1 MVAKKNSRAAKET
14 TLRHVW
20 LAAIGAA
27 VVARR
32 EARTAFEI
40 AVEETGKLRERAIG
54 FAADAG
60 AVARGGLMT
69 VREQVE
75 PQFQQLSAEV
85 EARLAP
91 LLAKLGLQPQTHKP
105 ARKAKKKPAAKKAVR
120 RATRKPATRTVRKV
134 RA

>member
-1 MVAKKNSRAAKET
+1 MVAKKNYRASKET

-40 AVEETGKLRERAIG
+40 AVEEAGKLRERAIG

-60 AVARGGLMT
+60 AVVRGGLMT
-69 VREQVE
+69 VGEQVE
-75 PQFQQLSAEV
+75 PKFGQFGAEV

-91 LLAKLGLQPQTHKP
+91 VLAKLGLKPQGRKP
-105 ARKAKKKPAAKKAVR
+105 VRQTKKAS
-120 RATRKPATRTVRKV
+120 TRKMVRRTVRKPAAS
-134 RA
+134 RARKTRA

>member
-1 MVAKKNSRAAKET
+1 MVAKKNYRASKET

-40 AVEETGKLRERAIG
+40 GVEEASKLRERAIG

-60 AVARGGLMT
+60 AVVRGGLMT
-69 VREQVE
+69 VGEQVE
-75 PQFQQLSAEV
+75 PKLGQFGAEV
-85 EARLAP
+85 ESRLAP
-91 LLAKLGLQPQTHKP
+91 LLEKLGLSPN
-105 ARKAKKKPAAKKAVR
+105 ARRAVRKARRPATKARRPASRPAAKRVR
-120 RATRKPATRTVRKV
+120 NIR
-134 RA
+134 

>member
-1 MVAKKNSRAAKET
+1 MVAKKNPRASKET

-40 AVEETGKLRERAIG
+40 GVEEAGKLRERAIG

-60 AVARGGLMT
+60 AVIRGGLMT
-69 VREQVE
+69 VGEQVE
-75 PQFQQLSAEV
+75 PKLGQFGAEV

-91 LLAKLGLQPQTHKP
+91 LLEKLGLSPK
-105 ARKAKKKPAAKKAVR
+105 AR
-120 RATRKPATRTVRKV
+120 RTVRKARRPATKARRPAARPATKRV
-134 RA
+134 RSVRR

>member
-20 LAAIGAA
+20 LAAIGAV

-40 AVEETGKLRERAIG
+40 GVEEAGKLRERAIG
-54 FAADAG
+54 FAADAQ

-75 PQFQQLSAEV
+75 PQLQQFSADV
-85 EARLAP
+85 QTRLAP
-91 LLAKLGLQPQTHKP
+91 VLEKLGVKPVRRAVRKSRQPAKKASRRP
-105 ARKAKKKPAAKKAVR
+105 VARKATKP
-120 RATRKPATRTVRKV
+120 TVRKT
-134 RA
+134 RS

>member
-1 MVAKKNSRAAKET
+1 MVAKKNYRASKET

-40 AVEETGKLRERAIG
+40 GVEEAGKLRERAVG

-60 AVARGGLMT
+60 AVIRGGLMT
-69 VREQVE
+69 VGEQVE
-75 PQFQQLSAEV
+75 PKFGQFGAEIQ
-85 EARLAP
+85 ARLAP
-91 LLAKLGLQPQTHKP
+91 VFEKLGVKP
-105 ARKAKKKPAAKKAVR
+105 AR
-120 RATRKPATRTVRKV
+120 RTVRKSGQLAKKASRRPLARKAAKPTV
-134 RA
+134 RKTRR

>member
-1 MVAKKNSRAAKET
+1 MVAKKNPRASKET

-40 AVEETGKLRERAIG
+40 GVEEASKLRERAIG

-60 AVARGGLMT
+60 AVVRGGLMT
-69 VREQVE
+69 VGEQVE
-75 PQFQQLSAEV
+75 PKLGQFGAEV
-85 EARLAP
+85 ESRLAP
-91 LLAKLGLQPQTHKP
+91 LLEKLGLSPN
-105 ARKAKKKPAAKKAVR
+105 ARRAVRKARRPATKARRPASRPAAKRVR
-120 RATRKPATRTVRKV
+120 NIR
-134 RA
+134 

>member
-1 MVAKKNSRAAKET
+1 MVAKKNPRVAKET

-40 AVEETGKLRERAIG
+40 GVEEAGKFRERAIG

-60 AVARGGLMT
+60 AVIRGGLMT
-69 VREQVE
+69 VGEQVE
-75 PQFQQLSAEV
+75 PKLGQFGAEV

-91 LLAKLGLQPQTHKP
+91 LLAKLGLKPQTHKP
-105 ARKAKKKPAAKKAVR
+105 ARKTKKPAAKKAVR
-120 RATRKPATRTVRKV
+120 RATRKQATRTVRKV

>member
-1 MVAKKNSRAAKET
+1 MVAKKNPRASKET

-40 AVEETGKLRERAIG
+40 GVEEAGKLRERAIG

-60 AVARGGLMT
+60 AVVRGGLMT
-69 VREQVE
+69 VGEQVE
-75 PQFQQLSAEV
+75 PKLGQFVAEI

-91 LLAKLGLQPQTHKP
+91 VLAKLGLKPQAHKP
-105 ARKAKKKPAAKKAVR
+105 ARTAKKPAAKKTVR